1 MFTFNNT
8 HKMAQQA
15 IRQYLDKEI
24 RPHVIHHENNPDD
37 PPYRLM
43 KKLVH
48 TFGLPTMVEAA
59 FAKMKKR
66 EAAGQDATA
75 KDKDDDEESGVG
87 IGGRDPALGSI
98 LTVELS
104 RVCPGIA
111 LSFGATLGLYGQSI
125 MNKGTLWQKEKYGLP
140 VFKFDKIGAWGMTE
154 PGAGSDAYG
163 SMRTTAR
170 KDGDSWVLNG
180 HKTFITNAPFA
191 DYFVIYA
198 KIDEGKGITREQ
210 PFHAFIVERGTPGFE
225 TSKPFKK
232 MGMHSS
238 PTGEVF
244 LDNVRIPLNQLLG
257 EKLKEHSKEQSRDV
271 FASERVGTATMCL
284 GIADRCCEIAVKYMH
299 EREQFGQ
306 KIGDFQGLR
315 WMLADMLTARENIK
329 NWQLRMLDY
338 QARGEKIPMEIACAC
353 KLYCAP
359 AATKIAMDA
368 VQILG
373 GFGYMQDAEV
383 EMHARDAKLVE
394 IGGGTNQIQQNT
406 IGREVMRTGVIP
418 PLMV

>member
-1 MFTFNNT
+1 MFQFNNT

-15 IRQYLDKEI
+15 IRQFLDKEV
-24 RPHVIHHENNPDD
+24 RPHVIHHENHPED

-43 KKLVH
+43 KKLAT
-48 TFGLPTMVEAA
+48 TFGLPAMVEGA
-59 FAKMKKR
+59 FQKQKKR
-66 EAAGQDATA
+66 EAAGGAA
-75 KDKDDDEESGVG
+75 SPEKDDDEGGAGG
-87 IGGRDPALGSI
+87 IAGRDPGLSSI
-98 LTVELS
+98 LTVELA
-104 RVCPGIA
+104 RVSPGIA

-140 VFKFDKIGAWGMTE
+140 VFKFEKIGAWGMTE

-170 KDGDSWVLNG
+170 RDGDNWILNG

-198 KIDEGKGITREQ
+198 KIDEGKGISREQ
-210 PFHAFIVERGTPGFE
+210 PFHAFVVERGTPGFE

-244 LDNVRIPLNQLLG
+244 LHDVKIPYNQLLG
-257 EKLKEHSKEQSRDV
+257 EKLKEPSKEQSRDV

-284 GIADRCCEIAVKYMH
+284 GIADRCCEIAVKYMQ

-329 NWQLRMLDY
+329 NWQLRMLAY
-338 QARGEKIPMEIACAC
+338 QARGEKIPMETACAC

-359 AATKIAMDA
+359 AATKVAMDA

-383 EMHARDAKLVE
+383 EMHARDAKLIE

-406 IGREVMRTGVIP
+406 IGREIMRTGQMP
-418 PLMV
+418 SLMG

>member
-1 MFTFNNT
+1 MFEFNNT

-15 IRQYLDKEI
+15 IRQFLDKEV
-24 RPHVIHHENNPDD
+24 RPHVIHHENHPED

-43 KKLVH
+43 KKLAT
-48 TFGLPTMVEAA
+48 TFGLPAMVEGA
-59 FAKMKKR
+59 FQKMKKR
-66 EAAGQDATA
+66 EAAGGAA
-75 KDKDDDEESGVG
+75 APEKDDDEAAVG
-87 IGGRDPALGSI
+87 IGGRDPALSSI
-98 LTVELS
+98 LTVELA

-125 MNKGTLWQKEKYGLP
+125 MNKGTIWQKEKYGLP
-140 VFKFDKIGAWGMTE
+140 VFKFEKIGAWGMTE

-170 KDGDSWVLNG
+170 RDGDNWILNG

-198 KIDEGKGITREQ
+198 KIDEGKGISREQ
-210 PFHAFIVERGTPGFE
+210 PFHAFVVERGTPGFE

-244 LDNVRIPLNQLLG
+244 LHDVKIPYNQLLG
-257 EKLKEHSKEQSRDV
+257 EKLKEPSKEQSRDV

-284 GIADRCCEIAVKYMH
+284 GIADRCCELVVKYMQ

-329 NWQLRMLDY
+329 NWQLRMLAY
-338 QARGEKIPMEIACAC
+338 QARGEKIPMETACAC

-406 IGREVMRTGVIP
+406 IGREIMRVGQMP
-418 PLMV
+418 PLMG

>member
-1 MFTFNNT
+1 MFQFNST

-15 IRQYLDKEI
+15 IRQFLDKEV
-24 RPHVIHHENNPDD
+24 RPHVIHHENHPED
-37 PPYRLM
+37 PPYPLM
-43 KKLVH
+43 KKLAK
-48 TFGLPTMVEAA
+48 TMGLPTMVEGA
-59 FAKMKKR
+59 FEKMRKEEKAGGEGAKPKR
-66 EAAGQDATA
+66 IGLGGGDPGMGAVAG
-75 KDKDDDEESGVG
+75 
-87 IGGRDPALGSI
+87 I
-98 LTVELS
+98 ELA

-111 LSFGATLGLYGQSI
+111 LSFAATLGLYGSSV
-125 MNKGTLWQKEKYGLP
+125 MSKGTLWQKEKYGLP
-140 VFKFDKIGAWGMTE
+140 IFKFEKIGAWGMTE

-170 KDGDSWVLNG
+170 RDGDSWILNG
-180 HKTFITNAPFA
+180 HKTFITNAPYA

-198 KIDEGKGITREQ
+198 KIDNGQGTTRDTPIQ
-210 PFHAFIVERGTPGFE
+210 AFLVERGTPGFE

-244 LDNVRIPLNQLLG
+244 LDNVKIPLNQLLG
-257 EKLKEHSKEQSRDV
+257 EKEKELAKEQSRDV
-271 FASERVGTATMCL
+271 FSGERTGTATMCL
-284 GIADRCCEIAVKYMH
+284 GIVDRCCEITLKYMN

-315 WMLADMLTARENIK
+315 WMFADMLTVRENIR
-329 NWQLRMLDY
+329 NWNLRMLDY
-338 QARGEKIPMEIACAC
+338 QARGEPVPMEIACAA

-359 AATKIAMDA
+359 AATKVAMDA

-383 EMHARDAKLVE
+383 EMHARDAKLIE

-406 IGREVMRTGVIP
+406 IGREVMRTGTIP
-418 PLMV
+418 PLIA

>member
-1 MFTFNNT
+1 MFQYKDT
-8 HKMAQQA
+8 HRMAQMA
-15 IRQYLDKEI
+15 IRQFMDKEI
-24 RPHVIHHENNPDD
+24 RPHVIHHENHPED
-37 PPYRLM
+37 PPYPLM
-43 KKLVH
+43 KKLLT
-48 TFGLPTMVEAA
+48 TFGVTSMAESA
-59 FAKMKKR
+59 FQKMKKR
-66 EAAGQDATA
+66 EAAKAAGEAGDDAE
-75 KDKDDDEESGVG
+75 KK
-87 IGGRDPALGSI
+87 GGSMLGGNDPAMSSI
-98 LTVELS
+98 LGIELA

-140 VFKFDKIGAWGMTE
+140 IFKMEKIGAWGMTE

-170 KDGDSWVLNG
+170 RDGDWWVLNG

-198 KIDEGKGITREQ
+198 KIDEGQGVSRDTPIQ
-210 PFHAFIVERGTPGFE
+210 AFIVEKGTPGFE
-225 TSKPFKK
+225 ASKPFRK

-244 LDNVRIPLNQLLG
+244 LDNVKIPLNQLLG
-257 EKLKEHSKEQSRDV
+257 EKAKEQAKEQSRDV
-271 FASERVGTATMCL
+271 FSSERTGTATMCL
-284 GIADRCCEIAVKYMH
+284 GIIDRCCELTFKYMR

-315 WMLADMLTARENIK
+315 WMLADMLTIRENVK
-329 NWQLRMLDY
+329 NWHLRMLDY
-338 QARGEKIPMEIACAC
+338 QVRGERVPMEIACAD

-359 AATKIAMDA
+359 AATKVAMDA
-368 VQILG
+368 VQIMG

-383 EMHARDAKLVE
+383 EMHARDAKLIE

-406 IGREVMRTGVIP
+406 IAREVMRTGQIP
-418 PLMV
+418 PLYA